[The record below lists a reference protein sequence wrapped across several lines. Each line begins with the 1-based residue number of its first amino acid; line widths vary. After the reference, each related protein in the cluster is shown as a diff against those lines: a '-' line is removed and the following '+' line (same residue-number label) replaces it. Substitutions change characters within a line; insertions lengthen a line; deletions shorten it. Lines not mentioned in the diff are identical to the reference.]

1 MVQQS
6 VRRLLRSESG
16 GKGKM
21 TEVIDPKITKS
32 RRAKQQILAIMGEY
46 EATHT
51 NEENARAWLWLRD
64 ELKASME
71 VPK

>member
-1 MVQQS
+1 
-6 VRRLLRSESG
+6 
-16 GKGKM
+16 M

-51 NEENARAWLWLRD
+51 NEENARMWLWLRD

>member
-1 MVQQS
+1 
-6 VRRLLRSESG
+6 
-16 GKGKM
+16 M
-21 TEVIDPKITKS
+21 TEAIQSLDPKIITS
-32 RRAKQQILAIMGEY
+32 NPAVQCVLDIMEEY

-51 NEENARAWLWLRD
+51 NEDCGRMWGWLRD

>member
-1 MVQQS
+1 
-6 VRRLLRSESG
+6 
-16 GKGKM
+16 M

-32 RRAKQQILAIMGEY
+32 RRAKQQILTIMGEY

-51 NEENARAWLWLRD
+51 NEENARMWGWLRD
-64 ELKASME
+64 ELNASME